1 MCLIGETSYQFW
13 LIGLT
18 HFWLNAGST
27 LINHSKN
34 TGSWLRS
41 KVMTSSAGRSLL
53 SSDWLMMCHAAAPV
67 STMKSTYYLLR
78 SLIIFISDT
87 LSMRCHHYPTTPR
100 KSQFALPRVR
110 VFVNVLMRKRVS
122 VWRSL
127 ASEKVSKL
135 FLWCMSSGSLRQTAW
150 YYIIKASSWPQ
161 PLENGIYVKS
171 YVCFKHISNDLFS
184 ISSSE
189 PSASFICVKYQRHDP
204 LICKI
209 GFIFSWSQW
218 K

>member
-1 MCLIGETSYQFW
+1 MFVAEVKGHDQHCWEIIVKFW
-13 LIGLT
+13 LIDDVSRSGTCFHNEINILSAPFPD
-18 HFWLNAGST
+18 HFHFRYAEYE
-27 LINHSKN
+27 
-34 TGSWLRS
+34 
-41 KVMTSSAGRSLL
+41 
-53 SSDWLMMCHAAAPV
+53 V
-67 STMKSTYYLLR
+67 SPLPLA
-78 SLIIFISDT
+78 
-87 LSMRCHHYPTTPR
+87 TPR

-204 LICKI
+204 IICKI

>member
-1 MCLIGETSYQFW
+1 MTDAGVNSPISRAGDLRKLTGVSGTEYEITEPCSLWQRNKSMREQNMDQTVDEQTLVSWIYCFHAGFNWICRINIIKKHVKRRPFACPFVIWAMCLIGETSYQFW

-87 LSMRCHHYPTTPR
+87 LSTRCHHYPWLHHENL
-100 KSQFALPRVR
+100 SLLCQEWECL
-110 VFVNVLMRKRVS
+110 LM
-122 VWRSL
+122 
-127 ASEKVSKL
+127 
-135 FLWCMSSGSLRQTAW
+135 C
-150 YYIIKASSWPQ
+150 
-161 PLENGIYVKS
+161 
-171 YVCFKHISNDLFS
+171 
-184 ISSSE
+184 
-189 PSASFICVKYQRHDP
+189 
-204 LICKI
+204 
-209 GFIFSWSQW
+209 
-218 K
+218 